1 MDAYD
6 VVMCGKIDGDKDF
19 VEKFARSYAQIR
31 QSVLKRTGR
40 LPKVWNPA
48 LLSLECPD
56 REYAWYL
63 QKCYDA
69 IFASQKA
76 TVVLLEDWAESKG
89 GKGGARDGNGAEDG
103 RGGSGGDSGEWGEVL
118 KFESSKVREL
128 GSSGVRE
135 F

>member
-6 VVMCGKIDGDKDF
+6 VVMCGKIEGDKDF
-19 VEKFARSYAQIR
+19 VEKFAKAYAQIR

-69 IFASQKA
+69 IFASPKA
-76 TVVLLEDWAESKG
+76 TVVLLADWAESKG
-89 GKGGARDGNGAEDG
+89 ARAEHATAMALRMDVAG
-103 RGGSGGDSGEWGEVL
+103 VEEIVGSGE
-118 KFESSKVREL
+118 KF
-128 GSSGVRE
+128 
-135 F
+135 